1 MSIFHKIYAWLEDA
15 AYVWRQEIKQIVHD
29 EGVLIFCVIVP
40 LVYPLLYSWIYNNEV
55 VREVPVVIVDQSH
68 SQQSRQFI
76 RMVDASPDVRVLC
89 YAADL
94 DDAQSLV
101 SRQVAKGVYL
111 IPADFATNLNRM
123 QQGVISVY
131 CDMSLMLAYKAIYQ
145 TSVAVTQAMGAEIQR
160 KVSGNYT
167 AREDLITT
175 RPLDFEDVPIFNPAG
190 GYGNFI
196 IPAVLMLIIQQTLIL
211 GIGLAAGTARERNR
225 YSDLVPINRCYG
237 GIYRIVTGKALCYL
251 MVYAIMAAY
260 LTIVVPRIFSF
271 IALIQWQ
278 DLLALMLPYLLAC
291 VFFGLTVSCLVHYR
305 ENVMLLVVFISVPL
319 LFMTGVSWPQS
330 AIPGFWQGVSW
341 LFPSTFG
348 VRAFVRMNTMGG
360 VLSDV
365 VPEIRYLWI
374 QAAAY
379 FGTACLVYKKE
390 WEAAGH
396 CSAYTFD
403 SEDVFVCHGYSATR
417 NGAAL
422 LIQRPISWTS
432 DGWPQLKQE

>member
-89 YAADL
+89 YAEDL

-260 LTIVVPRIFSF
+260 LTIVVPRLFSF
-271 IALIQWQ
+271 IALVHWQ

-291 VFFGLTVSCLVHYR
+291 VFFGMTVSCLVHYR

-360 VLSDV
+360 VFSDV

-379 FGTACLVYKKE
+379 FGTACLVYGVELRLSRRHAQERLAHLRKKRE
-390 WEAAGH
+390 I
-396 CSAYTFD
+396 
-403 SEDVFVCHGYSATR
+403 R
-417 NGAAL
+417 L
-422 LIQRPISWTS
+422 
-432 DGWPQLKQE
+432 QLKAKKS

>member
-15 AYVWRQEIKQIVHD
+15 AYVWRQEIKQMVYD

-89 YAADL
+89 YAEDL

-131 CDMSLMLAYKAIYQ
+131 CDMSLMLTYKAIYQ
-145 TSVAVTQAMGAEIQR
+145 TSVLVTQAMGAEIQR

-196 IPAVLMLIIQQTLIL
+196 IPAVIMLIIQQTLIL

-251 MVYAIMAAY
+251 MVYAVMAAY
-260 LTIVVPRIFSF
+260 LTLIVPRIFSF
-271 IALIQWQ
+271 IALVQWQ
-278 DLLALMLPYLLAC
+278 DLLALMIPYLLAC
-291 VFFGLTVSCLVHYR
+291 VFFGMTVSCLVHYR

-379 FGTACLVYKKE
+379 FGTACLVYGVELRLSRRHAQERLAHLRKKRE
-390 WEAAGH
+390 I
-396 CSAYTFD
+396 
-403 SEDVFVCHGYSATR
+403 R
-417 NGAAL
+417 L
-422 LIQRPISWTS
+422 
-432 DGWPQLKQE
+432 QLKAKKS

>member
-15 AYVWRQEIKQIVHD
+15 AYVWRQEIKQMVYD

-89 YAADL
+89 YAEDL

-131 CDMSLMLAYKAIYQ
+131 CDMSLMLTYKAIYQ
-145 TSVAVTQAMGAEIQR
+145 TSVLVTQAMGAEIQR

-251 MVYAIMAAY
+251 MVYAVMSAY
-260 LTIVVPRIFSF
+260 LTLIIPRIFSF

-291 VFFGLTVSCLVHYR
+291 VFFGMTVSCLVHYR

-379 FGTACLVYKKE
+379 FGTACLVYGVELRLSRRHARERLAHLRKKRE
-390 WEAAGH
+390 I
-396 CSAYTFD
+396 
-403 SEDVFVCHGYSATR
+403 R
-417 NGAAL
+417 L
-422 LIQRPISWTS
+422 
-432 DGWPQLKQE
+432 QLKAKKS